1 LARFGGV
8 ASWLAGGLPFL
19 SRARSRRSV
28 MLESIRK
35 AVITIPEV
43 PVQALLSIGAVA
55 SFGWLLLEDRVHPL
69 LVYCLELYLSL

>member
-1 LARFGGV
+1 
-8 ASWLAGGLPFL
+8 
-19 SRARSRRSV
+19 

-35 AVITIPEV
+35 AVITMPDV
-43 PVQALLSIGAVA
+43 PVQALLSVGAVA

>member
-1 LARFGGV
+1 MALFGDAAFV
-8 ASWLAGGLPFL
+8 LAGGLPFL

-35 AVITIPEV
+35 AVIAIPEV

>member
-1 LARFGGV
+1 
-8 ASWLAGGLPFL
+8 
-19 SRARSRRSV
+19 

-35 AVITIPEV
+35 AVITFPEV
-43 PVQALLSIGAVA
+43 PVQALLSVGAVA